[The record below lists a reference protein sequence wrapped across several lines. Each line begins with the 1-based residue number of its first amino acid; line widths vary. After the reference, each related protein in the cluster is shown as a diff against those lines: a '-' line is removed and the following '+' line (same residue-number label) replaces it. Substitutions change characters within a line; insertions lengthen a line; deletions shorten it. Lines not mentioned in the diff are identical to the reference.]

1 MGNISSVW
9 HQKQKVRAR
18 IFSACNNITSI
29 AVGATFAIQCTWSE
43 VCAGWMGKWS
53 LVLFLTKCCHGRSL
67 TIWLQ
72 NHASVHAEWR
82 LFFAVI
88 FATIIAFF
96 SSAKSYMINCTQS
109 TLGIRAV
116 VRGGDGL
123 WVQPPTQIMTKITD
137 QSVQLVQF
145 FHFTPP
151 KGNDDVQCVCP
162 FCVELHLQIK
172 FLASW
177 QRPWIGIKTS
187 IGFLLHWRTQMGVK
201 IE

>member
-123 WVQPPTQIMTKITD
+123 WVQPPIQIMTKITD

-151 KGNDDVQCVCP
+151 KGVCLP
-162 FCVELHLQIK
+162 ILCWTPPPNKIPGK
-172 FLASW
+172 LATALNWYQDKYRISVALAY
-177 QRPWIGIKTS
+177 PDG
-187 IGFLLHWRTQMGVK
+187 G
-201 IE
+201 